1 MGVLTSC
8 VTTQKEFPTDK
19 QLVDIWKLESET
31 GVKYFVYK
39 DRFVTEKELD
49 SLVSLE
55 VNESIKEIFKK

>member
-1 MGVLTSC
+1 MGGLTSC

-31 GVKYFVYK
+31 GVKYFVYI